1 MSLLPGPSGA
11 QNRGDKS
18 KKNLYK
24 NTSASSKEED
34 RIDAKNRKQV
44 MAQTNNK
51 KGEKRKNITT
61 KNSFR
66 SNVNIEDILKQMKQE
81 LDHNENDLETDEDTE
96 ECHLLAKR
104 I

>member
-11 QNRGDKS
+11 QNRGEKS

-24 NTSASSKEED
+24 NNSTSIKEED

-61 KNSFR
+61 KK
-66 SNVNIEDILKQMKQE
+66 L
-81 LDHNENDLETDEDTE
+81 
-96 ECHLLAKR
+96 
-104 I
+104 